1 VNSFGLKSELR
12 QTSKVNIKNLKSE
25 LFMVKRTLKTKG
37 NYMTQIHKRFTAE
50 QVKVLFQG
58 YCQGNLSR
66 PDVEDMLGIGKTR
79 FFALL
84 KAYRQ
89 TLDTF
94 SIDYH
99 RSTSRRLSEEAET
112 QIEQEL
118 LREKALI
125 EDKELPIHDYN
136 YAALVDRLKKKDIQ
150 VSTTT
155 VIKRAKALECYQP
168 KKKGKAH
175 DREVLTAST
184 GDLIQ
189 HDASLHK
196 WSPYAA
202 EKWTLITSID
212 DYSRMLLYA
221 EFVPEENTWAHI
233 QAAQYVLQTFGL
245 PFRYYVD
252 NLRVFRFVQKR
263 DSFWRTHHLGTDEV
277 DPQWRQV
284 LRQFNVDVI
293 YALSPQ
299 AKGKVERPYR
309 WLQDR
314 IVRTCALENLTFM
327 EEVRPVLHEEVHRY
341 NYHQVHSTT
350 GEVPAIRFDNAKK
363 AGNSLFRPFALPKP
377 YKSAKDV
384 FCLRTTR
391 TLDGYRRISLDRHS
405 IQVPKVDVREDVDL
419 HLVPDLAK
427 NTMEVRIWFKDEM
440 VHSVN
445 LPLNEFRRFA

>member
-1 VNSFGLKSELR
+1 
-12 QTSKVNIKNLKSE
+12 
-25 LFMVKRTLKTKG
+25 
-37 NYMTQIHKRFTAE
+37 MTQVHKRFTIE

-58 YCQGNLSR
+58 YTQGTLSR
-66 PDVEDMLGIGKTR
+66 ADVESMLEIGKTR

-89 TLDTF
+89 DPETF
-94 SIDYH
+94 SIAYQ
-99 RSTSRRLSEEAET
+99 RTTQGRLSKQAEAEI
-112 QIEQEL
+112 QQEL

-125 EDKELPIHDYN
+125 EDQELPIHDYN
-136 YAALVDRLKKKDIQ
+136 YSALADRLKRKGIL

-155 VIKRAKALECYQP
+155 ITKRAKAYGCYQP
-168 KKKGKAH
+168 RKKKAVH
-175 DREVLTAST
+175 DREVLTAAI

-202 EKWTLITSID
+202 EKWTLITSLD

-221 EFVPEENTWAHI
+221 DLVEEENTWTHI
-233 QAAQYVLQTFGL
+233 QAAQAVMQTFGL
-245 PFRYYVD
+245 PLRYYVD
-252 NLRVFRFVQKR
+252 NLRVFRFVQHR
-263 DSFWRTHHLGTDEV
+263 DSVWRTHHLGTDEV
-277 DPQWRQV
+277 DPQWKQV
-284 LRQFNVDVI
+284 LQQLKVGVI

-314 IVRTCALENLTFM
+314 IVRTCALEKITSLEDTRAVLR
-327 EEVRPVLHEEVHRY
+327 EEVQRY

-350 GEVPAIRFDNAKK
+350 GEVPAIRFANAKK

-377 YKSAKDV
+377 YTSVKDV

-391 TLDGYRRISLDRHS
+391 TLDGYRRISLDRHT
-405 IQVPKVDVREDVDL
+405 IQVPIVDIREDVNL
-419 HLVPDLAK
+419 HMIPDIARNIL
-427 NTMEVRIWFKDEM
+427 EVRIWFQDKM
-440 VHSVN
+440 VHAVH
-445 LPLNEFRRFA
+445 LPLNEFRRFD